1 MKSNHILWWYKA
13 SLNSSCSFYS
23 WLINMYFH
31 HRCCARKARKMNLL
45 WRNHYMWGRVSNG
58 IEKAI
63 ENGIHRKEIMKNN
76 ESVFCVTVITIAVD
90 RHSHQHYMYLFL
102 IRFLPTHAHAHA
114 SPICAHSLRI
124 TIIPCQK
131 KIPLTIDFL
140 RRYWNSINPRTE
152 QMLPCTTGDQ
162 LGLRLQLLELSWIPF
177 FPFMKNLIFS
187 AFVNCESPTTVRR
200 VLLHWVH
207 ENPIAI
213 ACNQPIPINKLI

>member
-31 HRCCARKARKMNLL
+31 HRCCARKARRMNLL

-58 IEKAI
+58 NEKAI

-102 IRFLPTHAHAHA
+102 IRFLPTHT
-114 SPICAHSLRI
+114 HSRTRI
-124 TIIPCQK
+124 TNLRTFTSHNHH
-131 KIPLTIDFL
+131 PL
-140 RRYWNSINPRTE
+140 PE
-152 QMLPCTTGDQ
+152 
-162 LGLRLQLLELSWIPF
+162 
-177 FPFMKNLIFS
+177 
-187 AFVNCESPTTVRR
+187 
-200 VLLHWVH
+200 
-207 ENPIAI
+207 ENPTNDRFSSKLLKFNKPPHGTNAPMHNWWSTWSSIAI
-213 ACNQPIPINKLI
+213 AWIKLNSFFSIHEKFNF